1 MFKRTKISSCALLAL
16 GGALLVPTTSVFAQA
31 DTQRIEIT
39 GSNIRRIDAETAS
52 PVQIISKQ
60 EIEQSGKGTVAEFLQ
75 TLTADGQGS
84 VPFTYGRG
92 FSGAT
97 SAGISLRGLGT
108 NATLVLI
115 NGRRSAP
122 AVLADDAQRSY
133 TDLNQIPLEAV
144 ERVEVL
150 KDGGSSVY
158 GSDAV
163 AGVVNIILKKNFVGT
178 TAKVTY
184 GASQKRD
191 GTEPRFAFTHGMGDL
206 AKDGYNL
213 LLNLE
218 AGRKNPIYLRDRR
231 DRGPVGVSAVGQPEW
246 GFDPNGAGTN
256 NIGRPGGDGTIPVN
270 TVTGARVNNS
280 ADPSIVGNVRNPF
293 TGPLDVNGNPT
304 NPNFNNYYS
313 RSDPAGAGFTRT
325 FPGAAPYCL
334 ANANLPQ
341 NNVGGGCIT
350 DIRRQYNQVQA
361 QQETGSM
368 FARLTKQINSN
379 VEAFAEFTYYTSSSI
394 VDGLPPSVSGGFFL
408 PTGVVVSQAGTSLG
422 ATHPDNPYFGIGA
435 ARLRYRAIDIGP
447 TSVLSDSD
455 TIRFVAGLKGTLAG
469 WDFDTAMTTSHVT
482 QTDLSTK
489 LQNVVVKNALLNPTA
504 ANVAAARAA
513 SPAYAALPPGTVYR
527 IGENANLNSAAVYD
541 ALLDDKQRTGKSRQ
555 TGVDLKVARE
565 IGQLAGGPIGL
576 ALGVEARNE
585 ANDLPFYDSL
595 GQYIGLS
602 LTKYGGKRDI
612 YATFA
617 EVLLP
622 VMKQL
627 EVNAALR
634 YDHYSD
640 AGNSTTP
647 KLGIKWTPTKEVAL
661 RGTISKGF
669 RAPSS
674 TENSADAVAA
684 FGGPTVND
692 EVRCAALVAGG
703 QLEPDVSN
711 NCRGLALTFV
721 QRGNPALKPE
731 KSTSTTLGVVW
742 DITPKTSMTLDAW
755 QIKRTGLPVTEDAQA
770 AINAGRYT
778 RDPTTALVP
787 GDPGGILSAF
797 VVFQNS
803 DESLTRGIDLEAK
816 HRIDLSGGMGKVT
829 MGATWTHLM
838 TQRVTTS
845 TGVVH
850 DYAGTHGNCD
860 ITNCIGSPKNKIS
873 FSATW
878 DMGQWRLGTNVN
890 FRGSMK
896 NTLEQTEFDL
906 SGNVVPAT
914 CAQSLL
920 NGADFPA
927 GCKLKAF
934 TTVDMS
940 GAWKFGKNTELFG
953 SIANLF
959 DSKPPAD
966 FETYGAIGYNPLDY
980 SGAIGRFFRV
990 GLKHQF

>member
-1 MFKRTKISSCALLAL
+1 MFKRTRISSSVLLAL
-16 GGALLVPTTSVFAQA
+16 GGALLAPAASVFAQA
-31 DTQRIEIT
+31 DTQRVEIT
-39 GSNIRRIDAETAS
+39 GSNIRRTDAETAS

-60 EIEQSGKGTVAEFLQ
+60 EIEQSGKGTVAEYLQ

-178 TAKVTY
+178 VLKATY
-184 GASQKRD
+184 GVSQERD
-191 GTEPRFAFTHGMGDL
+191 GTEPRFAITHGVGDM

-218 AGRKNPIYLRDRR
+218 VGRKNPIYLRDRR
-231 DRGPVGVSAVGQPEW
+231 DRGPVGVSAIGQPEW
-246 GFDPNGAGTN
+246 GFDPDQGPTN
-256 NIGRPGGDGTIPVN
+256 NIGRAGGDGWIP
-270 TVTGARVNNS
+270 GDASAASGRLNNN
-280 ADPSIVGNVRNPF
+280 ADPSIVGSVRNPV
-293 TGPLDVNGNPT
+293 TLD
-304 NPNFNNYYS
+304 YYS
-313 RSDPAGAGFTRT
+313 RSDPAGVGFTRT
-325 FPGAAPYCL
+325 FPGAATYCT

-341 NNVGGGCIT
+341 NNPQGGCIT

-361 QQETGSM
+361 QQETGSV
-368 FARLTKQINSN
+368 FARLTKQINKN

-394 VDGLPPSVSGGFFL
+394 VDALPPSVSGGYFQ
-408 PTGVVVSQAGTSLG
+408 PDGVVVSQAATSLG
-422 ATHPDNPYFGIGA
+422 ATHPDNPYFGTA
-435 ARLRYRAIDIGP
+435 ARVRYRAVDIGP
-447 TSVLSDSD
+447 SSVVSDSD
-455 TIRFVAGLKGTLAG
+455 TLRFVAGLKGTFGA
-469 WDFDTAMTTSHVT
+469 WDFDTAFATSHVK
-482 QTDLSTK
+482 QTDLSRQ
-489 LQNVVVKNALLNPTA
+489 LQNVAVKNALLNPTA
-504 ANVAAARAA
+504 ANRAAAIAA
-513 SPAYAALPPGTVYR
+513 SPAYAALPVGTVYR

-541 ALLDDKQRTGKSRQ
+541 ALLDDKQRTGSSRQ
-555 TGVDLKVARE
+555 TGVDLKVSRE
-565 IGQLAGGPIGL
+565 LGQLSGGPIGL

-585 ANDLPFYDSL
+585 ANDLPFYDGL

-612 YATFA
+612 YAA
-617 EVLLP
+617 YSEVLLP
-622 VMKQL
+622 ITKQL

-634 YDHYSD
+634 FDHYSD

-647 KLGIKWTPTKEVAL
+647 KLGIKFTPVREVAL
-661 RGTISKGF
+661 RGTFSKGF

-674 TENSADAVAA
+674 TENSIDSVAA
-684 FGGPTVND
+684 FGGPSIDDN
-692 EVRCAALVAGG
+692 VRCAALTAAG
-703 QLEPDVSN
+703 LLPAVVTA
-711 NCRGLALTFV
+711 NCRGIAPTFV
-721 QRGNPALKPE
+721 QRGNPNLEPE

-742 DITPKTSMTLDAW
+742 DVTPKTSLTFDAW
-755 QIKRTGLPVTEDAQA
+755 QIKRTGLPVTEDGQQA
-770 AINAGRYT
+770 IDNGQLV
-778 RDPTTALVP
+778 RDPATALAA
-787 GDPGGILSAF
+787 GDPGAILNAF

-803 DESLTRGIDLEAK
+803 DESLTRGIDLEVK

-829 MGATWTHLM
+829 MGATWTHLLK
-838 TQRVTTS
+838 QRVTTAA
-845 TGVVH
+845 GVVH
-850 DYAGTHGNCD
+850 EYAGTHGNCD
-860 ITNCIGSPKNKIS
+860 ITNCIGSPKDRVSVN
-873 FSATW
+873 ATW
-878 DMGQWRLGTNVN
+878 DLGQWRLGTNIN
-890 FRGSMK
+890 YRGSMK
-896 NTLEQTEFDL
+896 NTFEQSDT
-906 SGNVVPAT
+906 S

-927 GCKLKAF
+927 GCKLKSF
-934 TTVDMS
+934 TTLDLS

-953 SIANLF
+953 SVANLF

-980 SGAIGRFFRV
+980 SGAIGRYFRI

>member
-16 GGALLVPTTSVFAQA
+16 GGVLLAPTTSVFAQA

-184 GASQKRD
+184 GVSQKRD

-231 DRGPVGVSAVGQPEW
+231 DRGPVGVSAIGQPEW
-246 GFDPNGAGTN
+246 GFDPNAGPTN
-256 NIGRPGGDGTIPVN
+256 NIGRAGGDGTVPVV
-270 TVTGARVNNS
+270 TATGARVNNS
-280 ADPSIVGNVRNPF
+280 ADPSIVGNVRNPN
-293 TGPLDVNGNPT
+293 TGPLDALGNPT

-313 RSDPAGAGFTRT
+313 RSDPAGADFTRT
-325 FPGAAPYCL
+325 FPGASPYCL

-379 VEAFAEFTYYTSSSI
+379 IEAFAEFTYYTSSSI
-394 VDGLPPSVSGGFFL
+394 VDGLPPSVSGGFFR
-408 PTGVVVSQAGTSLG
+408 PDGSVVSQAATSLG
-422 ATHPDNPYFGIGA
+422 ATHPDNPYFGTA
-435 ARLRYRAIDIGP
+435 ARVRYRAIDIGP
-447 TSVLSDSD
+447 SSVASDSD
-455 TIRFVAGLKGTLAG
+455 TLRFVAGLKGTLAG
-469 WDFDTAMTTSHVT
+469 WDFDTALTTSHVT
-482 QTDLSTK
+482 QTDLSRQ

-513 SPAYAALPPGTVYR
+513 SPAYAALPAGTVYR

-541 ALLDDKQRTGKSRQ
+541 ALLDDKQRTGTSRQ
-555 TGVDLKVARE
+555 TGVDLKVSRE

-585 ANDLPFYDSL
+585 ANDLPFYDGL

-622 VMKQL
+622 VTKQL

-647 KLGIKWTPTKEVAL
+647 KLGIKWTPVKEVAL
-661 RGTISKGF
+661 RGTFSKGF

-684 FGGPTVND
+684 FGGPSVDD
-692 EVRCAALVAGG
+692 EVRCAALIAGG
-703 QLEPDVSN
+703 QSVATAN
-711 NCRGLALTFV
+711 ANCRNLALTFV

-742 DITPKTSMTLDAW
+742 DITPRTSMTLDAW

-770 AINAGRYT
+770 AIDAGRYT
-778 RDPTTALVP
+778 RDPTTGLVP

-803 DESLTRGIDLEAK
+803 DESLTRGIDFEAK

-829 MGATWTHLM
+829 MGATWTHLI

-860 ITNCIGSPKNKIS
+860 ITNCIGSPKDRIS
-873 FSATW
+873 FNATW

-890 FRGSMK
+890 FRGSMS
-896 NTLEQTEFDL
+896 NTLEKSDT
-906 SGNVVPAT
+906 T

-927 GCKLKAF
+927 GCKVKSF
-934 TTVDMS
+934 TTLDLS

-980 SGAIGRFFRV
+980 SGAIGRFFKI
-990 GLKHQF
+990 GLKHRF